1 MKRSEEEEKMKMK
14 REGSDV
20 LRKKGGEG
28 RVWFSEI
35 RGVSDD
41 L

>member
-1 MKRSEEEEKMKMK
+1 MKKNGEEGGE
-14 REGSDV
+14 SDV